1 MDWLRDL
8 ADFLA
13 SRDLLRTFSHFWF
26 QIGLVALIG
35 LAIVN
40 RWRIVLLVLILLI
53 SAVAFV
59 YLTAGGPVVGVERQT
74 LFFIGGCLA
83 VMFVAIYLLYVRK

>member
-13 SRDLLRTFSHFWF
+13 SRDLIRTFSLFWF
-26 QIGLVALIG
+26 QIGLVAFIA
-35 LAIVN
+35 LAIIN

-53 SAVAFV
+53 SGVAFV

-83 VMFVAIYLLYVRK
+83 VMFVAIYLLFVRK